1 MSLEKSTLLSLR
13 CNEINFRLESEFLS
27 RPLIFWQS
35 CTKDRFVRVVL
46 KSSVASSSFS
56 DLIVS
61 WMTRSSCS
69 SGVRD
74 VRDPFVE
81 DKIELGVQFS
91 RAGWVSFASAIDNA
105 ILQLALHAVHLD
117 TEVIVESV
125 WSLRSSSSNWLSPP
139 SLFAPITHSWLSTV
153 LRHSVLPTRMGYMP
167 ATPSFAFQTAPAVQV
182 ASLVKRDH
190 HSAQQLLLFTV
201 VTCCHQHSLLL
212 HRLVVALIVC
222 TGSKGGARC
231 LLAGSFFSCKGWA
244 TTPSYALSP
253 YSVRGCTTHRSL
265 DVAYAL
271 VQVRPALSD
280 STSDWRCRK
289 QTA

>member
-1 MSLEKSTLLSLR
+1 M
-13 CNEINFRLESEFLS
+13 
-27 RPLIFWQS
+27 IFWQS

-46 KSSVASSSFS
+46 KNSVASSSFS
-56 DLIVS
+56 DSIVS

-81 DKIELGVQFS
+81 DKIELGVQVS

-125 WSLRSSSSNWLSPP
+125 WSLRSSSSNWLSPLSLSL

-153 LRHSVLPTRMGYMP
+153 LRHSVLPTRIGHMP

-222 TGSKGGARC
+222 TGFRCGARC
-231 LLAGSFFSCKGWA
+231 LLASSFFF
-244 TTPSYALSP
+244 
-253 YSVRGCTTHRSL
+253 V
-265 DVAYAL
+265 
-271 VQVRPALSD
+271 
-280 STSDWRCRK
+280 
-289 QTA
+289 